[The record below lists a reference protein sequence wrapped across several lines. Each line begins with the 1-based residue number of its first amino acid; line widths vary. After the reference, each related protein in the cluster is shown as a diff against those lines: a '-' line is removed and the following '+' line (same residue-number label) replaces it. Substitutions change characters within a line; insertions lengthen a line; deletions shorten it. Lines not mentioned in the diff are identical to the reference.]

1 MKKTLSIVLA
11 LTMLFA
17 LCVPSF
23 AAVVPGSGVGT
34 KTKIDQNAASVAP
47 KNQTADGKVTV
58 DATAQTETFEVTFP
72 AEVGLQWD
80 TTSSANMAYSLK
92 YTLKVGSK
100 LAVEVTSDGKMHAV
114 APSTNLDVLDLVNVD
129 SMNVKA
135 ADFTLP
141 EKQTFTGAQTVAAT
155 PAAVDGKMTYSIKD
169 LKDKTLDKYAA
180 TFTYTVTYT
189 EAPVV

>member
-23 AAVVPGSGVGT
+23 AEVVAGSGVGT
-34 KTKIDQNAASVAP
+34 NTTIDQNAAPVAP
-47 KNQTADGKVTV
+47 NNQTGDGKVTV
-58 DATAQTETFEVTFP
+58 DATTQTETFEVTFP

-92 YTLKVGSK
+92 YTLKVGST
-100 LAVEVTSDGKMHAV
+100 LDVEVTSDGKMHAV
-114 APSTNLDVLDLVNVD
+114 APTNTDVLDLVNAG
-129 SMNVKA
+129 A
-135 ADFTLP
+135 AGFTLP
-141 EKQTFTGAQTVAAT
+141 AKQTFTGAQTVAAKPT
-155 PAAVDGKMTYSIKD
+155 AVDGNMTYSIKD
-169 LKDKTLDKYAA
+169 LTNKTLDKYVA

-189 EAPVV
+189 PAV